1 MNKYKTFINNS
12 ESGFAGQINLFCI
25 NIGEYISLLGLDEV
39 KIDKLKTANIFVQF
53 IFEANHQAQ
62 TYAVAFTSYKN
73 QLHDG
78 PSEEL
83 MGNVPALPVY
93 PDVMPQ
99 ISYGNVRTQFAV
111 LIQDCIKNKMFTKN
125 IGVRLGFIKGESTE
139 KPEEVTPVLKVKLT
153 TGGQPEL
160 HVAKGIYQG
169 YQVWK
174 DIGDG
179 GGYKKTD
186 TSLSAKFIDLSTLPA
201 IGAGQTW
208 KYKVIYILK
217 GVHCGNW
224 SNEAVI
230 GVFGLI

>member
-1 MNKYKTFINNS
+1 MITYKTYIENS
-12 ESGFAGQINLFCI
+12 EPAFAKQINLFCI
-25 NIGEYISLLGLDEV
+25 NIKDYIKLLDLDQ
-39 KIDKLKTANIFVQF
+39 DKVDKFRTTNNYVQF
-53 IFEANHQAQ
+53 IFNANKQAQ
-62 TYAVAFTSYKN
+62 IYAMAFTSYKD

-83 MGNVPALPVY
+83 MGLIPPLPVY
-93 PDVMPQ
+93 PTVMP
-99 ISYGNVRTQFAV
+99 SVSFGNARTQFSE
-111 LIQDCIKNKMFTKN
+111 LIQDCIKSKSFTKT
-125 IGVRLGFIKGESTE
+125 IGIFLHFLKDDTVENA
-139 KPEEVTPVLKVKLT
+139 EEVTPVLKVKFT
-153 TGGQPEL
+153 TGGHPEL

-169 YQVWK
+169 YEVWK

-186 TSLSAKFIDLSTLPA
+186 TSLSAKYTDLSKLPT
-201 IGAGQTW
+201 IGKGQSW

-230 GVFGLI
+230 GVFGWI